1 MVGLSAKK
9 LHYLNSSHYRAATD
23 PANPVPSSLIHVRR
37 GPNLHIP
44 VGYPDS
50 TDSKPTILEDAFK
63 GNQVE
68 NADLTILELFYVK
81 AAKNYRAFHAQRPD
95 SYLLNEFLNAGLYM
109 SQNSIFFLYVFKRL
123 RNLISKCINTIVSTD
138 WQEDLRPAARRQADL
153 VSDRSRQ
160 LERRTGKFQQ
170 KMLKLQ
176 PQFTLKNT
184 YFFSP

>member
-1 MVGLSAKK
+1 
-9 LHYLNSSHYRAATD
+9 
-23 PANPVPSSLIHVRR
+23 
-37 GPNLHIP
+37 

-50 TDSKPTILEDAFK
+50 TDSKPTILEDALK

-68 NADLTILELFYVK
+68 NAYFTFFELFYVK

-138 WQEDLRPAARRQADL
+138 WQEDLRPAAKRQA
-153 VSDRSRQ
+153 DRSRQ
-160 LERRTGKFQQ
+160 LDRRTGKFQQ

-184 YFFSP
+184 FFFLLKPTMFIK

>member
-23 PANPVPSSLIHVRR
+23 PANPVPSSIHVRR

-50 TDSKPTILEDAFK
+50 TDSKPTILEDALK

-68 NADLTILELFYVK
+68 NAYFTFFELFYVK

-109 SQNSIFFLYVFKRL
+109 SQNSIFFFFMF
-123 RNLISKCINTIVSTD
+123 SKD
-138 WQEDLRPAARRQADL
+138 
-153 VSDRSRQ
+153 
-160 LERRTGKFQQ
+160 
-170 KMLKLQ
+170 
-176 PQFTLKNT
+176 
-184 YFFSP
+184 